1 MIITLDVK
9 DSVADKI
16 MYLLNNLKDDVRVI
30 KKQEGTLV
38 ASVMESEKDLKYGRV
53 TKIEDIDKHI
63 EELDNA
69 TK

>member
-1 MIITLDVK
+1 MIITLDIK

-16 MYLLNNLKDDVRVI
+16 LYFLNNLKDDVRVLE
-30 KKQEGTLV
+30 KKETELA
-38 ASVMESEKDLKYGRV
+38 ASVRESEEDIKYGRV

-63 EELDNA
+63 EELENA

>member
-16 MYLLNNLKDDVRVI
+16 MYLLNNLKDDVKVI
-30 KKQEGTLV
+30 KKQESVLV
-38 ASVMESEKDLKYGRV
+38 ASVMESEEDLKYGRV
-53 TKIEDIDKHI
+53 TKIEDIDKYI